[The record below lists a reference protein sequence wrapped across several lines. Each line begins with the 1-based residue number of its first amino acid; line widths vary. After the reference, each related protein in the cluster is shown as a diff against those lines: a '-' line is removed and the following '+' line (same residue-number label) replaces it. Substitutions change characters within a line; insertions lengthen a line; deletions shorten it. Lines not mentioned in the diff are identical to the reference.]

1 MGRLH
6 YGDDGAVARLADED
20 LEHLQVVVVNKL
32 RRAEPFLLTIESSD
46 ALEPTVAFWIHEHA
60 DLRFAFDARVPSPP
74 DRDRLEHMI
83 REASSSTGLHL
94 HAAAA

>member
-6 YGDDGAVARLADED
+6 YGDDGTVAYLADED

-32 RRAEPFLLTIESSD
+32 RRAEPFLLTVESSD

-60 DLRFAFDARVPSPP
+60 DLRFAFDRREHAAP
-74 DRDRLEHMI
+74 DRERLEHMI
-83 REASSSTGLHL
+83 QEASSAGGLHL
-94 HAAAA
+94 HVA

>member
-6 YGDDGAVARLADED
+6 YGDDGAVAQLADED

-32 RRAEPFLLTIESSD
+32 RRAEPFLLTIQSQD
-46 ALEPTVAFWIHEHA
+46 ALEPTLAFWIHEHA
-60 DLRFAFDARVPSPP
+60 DLRFAFDRREPSPT

-83 REASSSTGLHL
+83 QEASTTSGLHL
-94 HAAAA
+94 NAA